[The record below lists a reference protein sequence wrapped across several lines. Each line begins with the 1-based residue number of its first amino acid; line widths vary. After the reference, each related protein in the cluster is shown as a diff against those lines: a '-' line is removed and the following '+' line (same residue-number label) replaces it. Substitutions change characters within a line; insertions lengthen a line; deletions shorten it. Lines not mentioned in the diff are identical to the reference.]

1 MREIYDSLAEA
12 LGQSLLNVLGAL
24 AILIVGW
31 LLAVVLRAVVRRGL
45 GILGVNKRL
54 KSGTGESL
62 DIETGAAKGVFY
74 LVLVMAFI
82 AFFNTLNLQQVSEPL
97 QSLVDRFLGFLP
109 QLIAG
114 GVLILVAWVL
124 ATLARKVATSALTST
139 QLDEK
144 VTSAAGMRP
153 LSENLGHVLYA
164 LVLLLFVPVILGV
177 MELDGLLLP
186 VQEMIGNVL
195 GMLPNFIAAGL
206 LAAIGWYVA
215 GLLRTLVTNLLA
227 VSGADRLGERAGL
240 KGTTTVSGLV
250 GLIVFI
256 FVFVPALIAALNA
269 LKIEA
274 ISSPAV
280 NMLDVFM
287 NAIPNLFAAGV
298 ILAIAFFVANLV
310 REFVGSLLG
319 GFGFDRVPGRL
330 GVGKVV
336 PEGQTPSGLAGRIA
350 AFFVLLFAVVEASDI
365 LGFVQVAD
373 VVAMLIDFGGQVL
386 LGVAIIAVGLW
397 IANIAH
403 GAIARLE
410 RTNAAFMAGLARIAI
425 LGVVFAMGLRAM
437 DIAENIVNLA
447 FGFTIGAVAVAVAL
461 SFGLGGREA
470 AGKQMQHIL
479 ERMRGER

>member
-1 MREIYDSLAEA
+1 M
-12 LGQSLLNVLGAL
+12 
-24 AILIVGW
+24 
-31 LLAVVLRAVVRRGL
+31 
-45 GILGVNKRL
+45 
-54 KSGTGESL
+54 
-62 DIETGAAKGVFY
+62 
-74 LVLVMAFI
+74 
-82 AFFNTLNLQQVSEPL
+82 NLQQVSGPL

-109 QLIAG
+109 QLIAA

-186 VQEMIGNVL
+186 VQDMIGNVL

-319 GFGFDRVPGRL
+319 GVGFDRVPGRL

-470 AGKQMQHIL
+470 AGKQRQTAAT
-479 ERMRGER
+479 RRGPGPRTAASRSRPGQRPRSPGRRSVRRIAPAGTASDASAWRQSA